1 MSRLAGCVVGG
12 SGARY
17 CIPEYS
23 LLRASPPPRIPP
35 KRIHPPEMRKFFIPK
50 KPMALITQIGDELKA
65 AMKAGEVVKRDTLRF
80 FQSALK
86 NAAIE
91 ARKPVAEFTDAEVEA
106 VAKKLVKQRKDS
118 IAQYQAA
125 GRADLVEK
133 ERAELVFIEAY
144 LPAQLSREAVEAAVE
159 KVLAAMPDATVKD
172 MGRVMGAVM
181 KETVGAAD
189 GNLVRELV
197 SAKLK

>member
-1 MSRLAGCVVGG
+1 MS
-12 SGARY
+12 
-17 CIPEYS
+17 
-23 LLRASPPPRIPP
+23 
-35 KRIHPPEMRKFFIPK
+35 
-50 KPMALITQIGDELKA
+50 LIIQISDELKA
-65 AMKAGEVVKRDTLRF
+65 AMKAGETVKRDTLRF

-91 ARKPVAEFTDAEVEA
+91 ARKPVSEFTDTEVEA

-118 IAQYQAA
+118 IAQYEAA

-133 ERAELVFIEAY
+133 ESAELVLIESY
-144 LPAQLSREAVEAAVE
+144 LPAPLSREAILTVVE
-159 KVLAAMPDATVKD
+159 KVLADMPGVTAKD

-181 KETVGAAD
+181 KETAGAAD

-197 SAKLK
+197 SARLT

>member
-1 MSRLAGCVVGG
+1 MS
-12 SGARY
+12 
-17 CIPEYS
+17 
-23 LLRASPPPRIPP
+23 
-35 KRIHPPEMRKFFIPK
+35 
-50 KPMALITQIGDELKA
+50 LITQISDELKA

-91 ARKPVAEFTDAEVEA
+91 ARKPVTEFADAEVEA

-118 IAQYQAA
+118 IEQYQAA

-133 ERAELVFIEAY
+133 EQAELVFIEAY

-159 KVLAAMPDATVKD
+159 KVIAGMPDATAKD

-181 KETVGAAD
+181 KETAGAAD

-197 SAKLK
+197 SARLK